1 MPYYM
6 YVTASE
12 DDKIVTFEMDPES
25 GKLNH
30 LRDVTISGRPAPLA
44 INPDRTVLHVG
55 RRGIPA
61 ISTYAI
67 DQSTADL
74 SFLSTAPLET
84 DPCYL
89 STDRKG
95 KFLLSSYY
103 EGARAA
109 IFPIGGDGGVHNSPA
124 QVVHTATGAHCIQSD
139 PSNRFVFVPHISGR
153 GPNLIRQFKFDE
165 NTGELTPNSPPQVS
179 PHSRVGPRHYCFH
192 PNRDILYFSNEQGCS
207 VTAYNFDTTQG
218 TLTPLQTISTLPVGY
233 AGPNSCAQI
242 QIDPTGRFLYA
253 PNRGHNTM
261 ASYRVNQTDG
271 KLESIGHAETEPVPR
286 AFTID
291 PHGKFLYSAGL
302 ESGKLAA
309 FHINQGS
316 GQLERMD
323 TYDVGKA
330 PMWVLITELV

>member
-12 DDKIVTFEMDPES
+12 DDKIVTFEMNPES
-25 GKLNH
+25 GELNH
-30 LRDVTISGRPAPLA
+30 LRDVAISGRPAPLA
-44 INPDRTVLHVG
+44 INPDRSVLHVG
-55 RRGIPA
+55 RRGIPE
-61 ISTYAI
+61 ISSYAI

-139 PSNRFVFVPHISGR
+139 PSNRFVFVPLISGR

-165 NTGELTPNSPPQVS
+165 NTGQLTPNSPPQVS
-179 PHSRVGPRHYCFH
+179 PQSRVGPRHYCFH

-207 VTAYNFDTTQG
+207 VTAYNFDTTHG
-218 TLTPLQTISTLPVGY
+218 TLTPFQTISTLPVGY

-271 KLESIGHAETEPVPR
+271 KLESIGHAETESVPR

-323 TYDVGKA
+323 TYEVGKA
-330 PMWVLITELV
+330 PMWVLITELA

>member
-1 MPYYM
+1 MPT
-6 YVTASE
+6 YVYIALVE
-12 DDKIVTFEMDPES
+12 DAKISIMTMDAGS
-25 GKLNH
+25 GKLTPQSEVPISGGPSALAISPDRNVLYVGH
-30 LRDVTISGRPAPLA
+30 RDVPEISSWRIDHNTGGLTK
-44 INPDRTVLHVG
+44 NGSVSPDG
-55 RRGIPA
+55 GA
-61 ISTYAI
+61 G
-67 DQSTADL
+67 
-74 SFLSTAPLET
+74 
-84 DPCYL
+84 YL

-165 NTGELTPNSPPQVS
+165 NTGQLTPNSPPQVS
-179 PHSRVGPRHYCFH
+179 PQSRVGPRHYCFH

-218 TLTPLQTISTLPVGY
+218 TLTPFQTISTLPVGY

-271 KLESIGHAETEPVPR
+271 KLESIGHAETESVPR

-323 TYDVGKA
+323 TYEVGKA